1 MLDDYFLFLF
11 IFLFRPESADQSN
24 FPVEDGDVI
33 LVATD
38 GVFDN
43 VPDLI
48 LITELV
54 KLQGE
59 RDPNKIQCVAN
70 SIAWMARSLA
80 FDSTFMSPFAEN
92 ARRNGIHAVG
102 ECACVRLMTSGPDFR
117 GM

>member
-1 MLDDYFLFLF
+1 MLLKR
-11 IFLFRPESADQSN
+11 IFFRPESADQSN

-43 VPDLI
+43 VPDAI

-70 SIAWMARSLA
+70 SIAWMARNLA
-80 FDSTFMSPFAEN
+80 FDSTFMSPFAQN
-92 ARRNGIHAVG
+92 ARRNGINAIG
-102 ECACVRLMTSGPDFR
+102 KLQKNFKTFF
-117 GM
+117 